1 MNRRTVFAEKIA
13 FRLPTSLYVKLNAW
27 AETEDRPLANLVYTI
42 VKQAVT
48 EHEHKLQVAEAQEDL
63 SREMTA

>member
-27 AETEDRPLANLVYTI
+27 AETEDWPLANLVYTI

-48 EHEHKLQVAEAQEDL
+48 EYENKLNTTEAKDKL
-63 SREMTA
+63 NREIPA

>member
-1 MNRRTVFAEKIA
+1 MNHRTVFAEKIA

-27 AETEDRPLANLVYTI
+27 AETEDRPLANLVYTL

-48 EHEHKLQVAEAQEDL
+48 EWERAQLKPSFQQED
-63 SREMTA
+63 RQE